1 MVTLLKKHADFFIR
15 GPVGFHLI
23 YGSQDNVFSIERMQE
38 FADFLA
44 NYQVIFPLV
53 AAHISVYA
61 QFICGILFILG
72 KQIKWAALVMIVNFI
87 VAIGLVHLSDPY
99 PQKFPAIVMLCSSIF
114 LLLNSLSHPSEK
126 GNLHS
131 LK

>member
-44 NYQVIFPLV
+44 SYQVVFPLV

-61 QFICGILFILG
+61 QLICGILFILG
-72 KQIKWAALVMIVNFI
+72 KQIKWAALVMIINFI
-87 VAIGLVHLSDPY
+87 VAIGLVHLSDSY
-99 PQKFPAIVMLCSSIF
+99 PQKFPAIMMLCSSIF
-114 LLLNSLSHPSEK
+114 LFLNSWRNPAAKQEMHV
-126 GNLHS
+126 
-131 LK
+131 

>member
-38 FADFLA
+38 FANFLA
-44 NYQVIFPLV
+44 SYDVVFPLV
-53 AAHISVYA
+53 AAHLSVYA
-61 QFICGILFILG
+61 QLICGILFVLG
-72 KQIKWAALVMIVNFI
+72 KQVKWAALVMIVNFV

-114 LLLNSLSHPSEK
+114 LFLNSW
-126 GNLHS
+126 GNPTAKQEMHV
-131 LK
+131 